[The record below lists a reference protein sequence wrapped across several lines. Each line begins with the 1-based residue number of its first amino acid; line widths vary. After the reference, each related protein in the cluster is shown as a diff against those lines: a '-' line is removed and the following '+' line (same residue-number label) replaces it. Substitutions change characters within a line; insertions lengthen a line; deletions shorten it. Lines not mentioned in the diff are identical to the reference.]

1 MKDNQCIQIFK
12 NKSIVEDHMKANMNS
27 SDTFNIYSGLVQS
40 VKSSRKA
47 HEAAFEEK
55 NKNKKIA
62 DKEVSIKP
70 VDSDISDLKSKI
82 DALKKI
88 LLDTG

>member
-27 SDTFNIYSGLVQS
+27 SDTLNIYSGLVQS

-62 DKEVSIKP
+62 DKEV
-70 VDSDISDLKSKI
+70 
-82 DALKKI
+82 
-88 LLDTG
+88 

>member
-1 MKDNQCIQIFK
+1 
-12 NKSIVEDHMKANMNS
+12 MKANMYS

-47 HEAAFEEK
+47 HEAVFEEK

-62 DKEVSIKP
+62 DKEV
-70 VDSDISDLKSKI
+70 
-82 DALKKI
+82 
-88 LLDTG
+88 

>member
-12 NKSIVEDHMKANMNS
+12 NKSIAEDHMKANMNS

-62 DKEVSIKP
+62 DKEV
-70 VDSDISDLKSKI
+70 
-82 DALKKI
+82 
-88 LLDTG
+88 

>member
-12 NKSIVEDHMKANMNS
+12 NKSFVEDHMKANMYS

-47 HEAAFEEK
+47 HEAVFEEK

-62 DKEVSIKP
+62 DKEV
-70 VDSDISDLKSKI
+70 
-82 DALKKI
+82 
-88 LLDTG
+88 